1 LIAGLPDYDT
11 PAKALPQN
19 IDMKRGTIFILSIC
33 LLVVGFAQAQVQK
46 AKAHWTYS
54 FSKPEV
60 KKGETVDLIF
70 TATIDKDWYMYSSDF
85 DPDLGPMLTTF
96 TFEKNNTFE
105 VVGKLK
111 PQNPKT
117 KFEEVWGGNVRYFE
131 GKGVFKQTVKI
142 LADNPVIKGSSE
154 YQTCS
159 HVSGLCIPGGED
171 FEFKGLK
178 VAVAGSSAGAQ
189 PGVGA
194 ATPAGTQP
202 GTPEGS
208 QSAATT
214 APANDT
220 AISISA
226 SDVPADSAVNAT
238 SAPTASAKANSQL
251 ASEAPADG
259 SLLGFA
265 LAAFLSGLLALL
277 TPCVFPIIPM
287 TVSFFTNQEKGKF
300 KALLYG
306 ISIILI
312 YTLIGTVV
320 SRLNGPAFANFL
332 STHWL
337 PNLLFFA
344 IFITFGLSFL
354 GLFEIVLPSGFV
366 NKMDQKADQGGY
378 AGVFFMA
385 FTLVLVSFSC
395 TGPIVGSLLV
405 ASAGGEVVKP
415 IVGMAAFSAAFA
427 IPFTSFALFP
437 QWLKSLPK
445 SGGWLNTVKVVLG
458 FLELALALKFFSI
471 ADQVYHW
478 HLLDREVY
486 LAFWIV
492 IFALLGFYLLGKIRT
507 PHDSPTEKV
516 SVPRLLLAI
525 VTFTFVVY
533 MIPGM
538 FGAPLKALAGY
549 LPPQSTLDFDLNKR
563 SASAASPSALA
574 GESRKY
580 SDLFHLPHELE
591 GFFDYQEALAYAK
604 KVNKPVFI
612 DFTGHGCVN
621 CREMEARV
629 WVDPA
634 VLQRLNNDY
643 VIVALYVDDK
653 TELPE
658 AQWYTSKYDN
668 KVKKTIGAQNADLQI
683 VKYNNNAQPH
693 YCLVDH
699 EGNLLVAPKN
709 YDLDPAKFAAFLDSG
724 KAAFA
729 KK

>member
-1 LIAGLPDYDT
+1 MNRQ
-11 PAKALPQN
+11 PAHSPN
-19 IDMKRGTIFILSIC
+19 IHMKRGILLTLNIC
-33 LLVVGFAQAQVQK
+33 LLLTFAAFSQIQK
-46 AKAHWTYS
+46 SKAHWTYT

-60 KKGETVDLIF
+60 KKGETVDLVF
-70 TATIDKDWYMYSSDF
+70 TAVIDKDWYMYSSDF

-96 TFEKNNTFE
+96 TFEKNKTFE

-117 KFEEVWGGNVRYFE
+117 KYEEVWQGNVRYFE

-142 LADNPVIKGSSE
+142 LSDNPVIKGTSE

-159 HVSGLCIPGGED
+159 HVTGLCIPGNED

-178 VAVAGSSAGAQ
+178 VASAGAVT
-189 PGVGA
+189 PA
-194 ATPAGTQP
+194 ATDPSQPTVSATSSKEPATV
-202 GTPEGS
+202 
-208 QSAATT
+208 AV
-214 APANDT
+214 APKTDT
-220 AISISA
+220 ASVA
-226 SDVPADSAVNAT
+226 TVPAPND
-238 SAPTASAKANSQL
+238 PASATN
-251 ASEAPADG
+251 EATDG
-259 SLLGFA
+259 STQLVRTDENPTTDKSLWGFA
-265 LAAFLSGLLALL
+265 LAAFLSGLVALL

-287 TVSFFTNQEKGKF
+287 TVSFFTNQEKGKL
-300 KALLYG
+300 KAFVYG

-337 PNLLFFA
+337 PNLLFFG
-344 IFITFGLSFL
+344 IFFVFGLSFL

-415 IVGMAAFSAAFA
+415 IIGMAAFSAAFA

-478 HLLDREVY
+478 NLLDREVY

-492 IFALLGFYLLGKIRT
+492 IFAMLGFYLLGKIRT
-507 PHDSPTEKV
+507 PHDSPLEKV
-516 SVPRLLLAI
+516 SVPRILLSI
-525 VTFTFVVY
+525 ITFTFVVY
-533 MIPGM
+533 MLPGM
-538 FGAPLKALAGY
+538 WGAPLKALAGY

-563 SASAASPSALA
+563 TAGAAPSAVS
-574 GESRKY
+574 GEARKY
-580 SDLFHLPHELE
+580 ADLFHLPHELE
-591 GFFDYQEALAYAK
+591 GFFDYNEALAYAK

-634 VLQRLNNDY
+634 VLKRLREDY

-699 EGNLLVAPKN
+699 EGKLLVSPKN

-724 KAAFA
+724 KAAFG

>member
-1 LIAGLPDYDT
+1 MNRIIFLSLLFCTFLAKTSSIAQLQT
-11 PAKALPQN
+11 NKA
-19 IDMKRGTIFILSIC
+19 R
-33 LLVVGFAQAQVQK
+33 
-46 AKAHWTYS
+46 WTYS
-54 FSKPEV
+54 FSKNEV

-70 TATIDKDWYMYSSDF
+70 TAILEKDWYLYSSDF
-85 DPDLGPMLTTF
+85 DPDLGPMLTSF
-96 TFEKNNTFE
+96 AFEKNKSFE
-105 VVGKLK
+105 LVGKLK
-111 PQNPKT
+111 PQNPKQ
-117 KFEEVWGGNVRYFE
+117 KYEEVWQGNVRYFDD
-131 GKGVFKQTVKI
+131 KAVFKQTVKI
-142 LADNPVIKGSSE
+142 LDNKPVIKGTSE
-154 YQTCS
+154 YQTCR
-159 HVSGLCIPGGED
+159 HTNGICVPGSDD

-178 VAVAGSSAGAQ
+178 VIAAAADASAE
-189 PGVGA
+189 PNVGA
-194 ATPAGTQP
+194 VQPADENT
-202 GTPEGS
+202 TTNEV
-208 QSAATT
+208 AASL
-214 APANDT
+214 PDT
-220 AISISA
+220 VSKDASGNVSA
-226 SDVPADSAVNAT
+226 SNSDSVSKTAESSNVAQSVETVDPAAG
-238 SAPTASAKANSQL
+238 K
-251 ASEAPADG
+251 
-259 SLLGFA
+259 SLWAFA
-265 LAAFLSGLLALL
+265 LAAFVAGLFALL

-287 TVSFFTNQEKGKF
+287 TVSYFTNQENGKV

-306 ISIILI
+306 FSIVLI

-344 IFITFGLSFL
+344 IFFVFGLSFL

-366 NKMDQKADQGGY
+366 NKMDAKADKGGY
-378 AGVFFMA
+378 AGIFFMA

-405 ASAGGEVVKP
+405 ASAGGEVIKP
-415 IVGMAAFSAAFA
+415 IIGMAAFSSAFA
-427 IPFTSFALFP
+427 IPFTLFALFP

-478 HLLDREVY
+478 RLLDREVY

-492 IFALLGFYLLGKIRT
+492 IFSMLGLYFLGKIRT
-507 PHDSPTEKV
+507 PHDSAVETV
-516 SVPRLLLAI
+516 SVPKLLMSI

-538 FGAPLKALAGY
+538 WGAPLKALAGY
-549 LPPQSTLDFDLNKR
+549 LPPQSTLDFDLSKR
-563 SASAASPSALA
+563 VSGVAPVSS
-574 GESRKY
+574 GEAKKY
-580 SDLFHLPHELE
+580 TDLFHLPHELD
-591 GFFDYQEALAYAK
+591 GFFDYKEALAYAK

-629 WVDPA
+629 WPDPQ
-634 VLQRLNNDY
+634 VLKRLQNDF

-658 AQWYTSKYDN
+658 KDWYTSKYDN
-668 KVKKTIGAQNADLQI
+668 KVKKTIGAQNGDLQI

-693 YCLVDH
+693 YCIVDQ
-699 EGNLLVAPKN
+699 EGNLLVPPKN
-709 YDLDPAKFAAFLDSG
+709 YDLNPASFASYLDSG
-724 KAAFA
+724 KAAYEA
-729 KK
+729 L

>member
-1 LIAGLPDYDT
+1 
-11 PAKALPQN
+11 
-19 IDMKRGTIFILSIC
+19 MKRGILLTLNIC
-33 LLVVGFAQAQVQK
+33 LLLTFAAFSQIQK
-46 AKAHWTYS
+46 SKAHWTYT

-60 KKGETVDLIF
+60 KKGETVDLVF
-70 TATIDKDWYMYSSDF
+70 TAVIDKDWYMYSSDF

-96 TFEKNNTFE
+96 TFEKNKTFE

-117 KFEEVWGGNVRYFE
+117 KYEEVWQGNVRYFE

-142 LADNPVIKGSSE
+142 LSDNPVIKGTSE

-159 HVSGLCIPGGED
+159 HVTGLCIPGNED

-178 VAVAGSSAGAQ
+178 VASAGAVT
-189 PGVGA
+189 PA
-194 ATPAGTQP
+194 ATDPSQPTVSATSSKEPATV
-202 GTPEGS
+202 
-208 QSAATT
+208 AV
-214 APANDT
+214 APKTDT
-220 AISISA
+220 ASVA
-226 SDVPADSAVNAT
+226 TVPAPND
-238 SAPTASAKANSQL
+238 PASATN
-251 ASEAPADG
+251 EATDG
-259 SLLGFA
+259 STQLVRTDENPTTDKSLWGFA
-265 LAAFLSGLLALL
+265 LAAFLSGLVALL

-287 TVSFFTNQEKGKF
+287 TVSFFTNQEKGKL
-300 KALLYG
+300 KAFVYG

-337 PNLLFFA
+337 PNLLFFG
-344 IFITFGLSFL
+344 IFFVFGLSFL

-415 IVGMAAFSAAFA
+415 IIGMAAFSAAFA

-478 HLLDREVY
+478 NLLDREVY

-492 IFALLGFYLLGKIRT
+492 IFAMLGFYLLGKIRT
-507 PHDSPTEKV
+507 PHDSPLEKV
-516 SVPRLLLAI
+516 SVPRILLSI
-525 VTFTFVVY
+525 ITFTFVVY
-533 MIPGM
+533 MLPGM
-538 FGAPLKALAGY
+538 WGAPLKALAGY

-563 SASAASPSALA
+563 TAGAAPSAVS
-574 GESRKY
+574 GEARKY
-580 SDLFHLPHELE
+580 ADLFHLPHELE
-591 GFFDYQEALAYAK
+591 GFFDYNEALAYAK

-634 VLQRLNNDY
+634 VLKRLREDY

-699 EGNLLVAPKN
+699 EGKLLVSPKN

-724 KAAFA
+724 KAAFG

>member
-1 LIAGLPDYDT
+1 MKRFTILLLSLFTLLPLLT
-11 PAKALPQN
+11 LAQLQTAKA
-19 IDMKRGTIFILSIC
+19 K
-33 LLVVGFAQAQVQK
+33 
-46 AKAHWTYS
+46 WTYT
-54 FSKPEV
+54 FSKPQV
-60 KKGETVDLIF
+60 KKGETVDLVF
-70 TATIDKDWYMYSSDF
+70 TATIDKDWYLYASDF
-85 DPDLGPMLTTF
+85 DPDLGPMLTSF
-96 TFEKNNTFE
+96 TFEKNATFE
-105 VVGKLK
+105 PVGKLK
-111 PQNPKT
+111 SVNPKT
-117 KFEEVWGGNVRYFE
+117 KFEEVWNGNVRYFE
-131 GKGVFKQTVKI
+131 KKGVFTQTIKV
-142 LADNPVIKGSSE
+142 LSDQPLIKGTSE

-159 HVSGLCIPGGED
+159 HVTGLCIPGNDD

-178 VAVAGSSAGAQ
+178 VVASAGAPEGTSVGATA
-189 PGVGA
+189 PGVSTPGA
-194 ATPAGTQP
+194 AGSEVAEPVTATAAGQP
-202 GTPEGS
+202 VDTEFTA
-208 QSAATT
+208 QSARS
-214 APANDT
+214 DT
-220 AISISA
+220 SK
-226 SDVPADSAVNAT
+226 N
-238 SAPTASAKANSQL
+238 AKA
-251 ASEAPADG
+251 AAPLSDSGSAAAGG
-259 SLLGFA
+259 SLWAFA
-265 LAAFLSGLLALL
+265 LAAFLSGLVALL

-287 TVSFFTNQEKGKF
+287 TVSYFTNQQKGKF
-300 KALLYG
+300 KAFLYG
-306 ISIILI
+306 ASIILI

-337 PNLLFFA
+337 PNLLFFG
-344 IFITFGLSFL
+344 IFILFGLSFL

-445 SGGWLNTVKVVLG
+445 SGGWLNTVKVCLG

-478 HLLDREVY
+478 ELLDREIY

-492 IFALLGFYLLGKIRT
+492 IFSLLGFYLLGKIRT
-507 PHDSPTEKV
+507 PHDSALENV
-516 SVPRLLLAI
+516 SVPRLLMAI
-525 VTFTFVVY
+525 VTFTFVTY

-538 FGAPLKALAGY
+538 WGAPLKALAGY

-563 SASAASPSALA
+563 SSGTGPATA
-574 GESRKY
+574 GISGKY

-591 GFFDYQEALAYAK
+591 GFFDYKEALAYAK

-634 VLQRLNNDY
+634 VLQRLRNDY

-658 AQWYTSKYDN
+658 SDWYTSSYDN

-699 EGNLLVAPKN
+699 EGKLLVAPKN
-709 YDLDPAKFAAFLDSG
+709 YDLNPAHFAAFLDSG
-724 KAAFA
+724 KAAFG
-729 KK
+729 K

>member
-1 LIAGLPDYDT
+1 
-11 PAKALPQN
+11 
-19 IDMKRGTIFILSIC
+19 MKRGIIFILSIC
-33 LLVVGFAQAQVQK
+33 LFVTGFAQAQVQK
-46 AKAHWTYS
+46 PKARWTYT

-60 KKGETVDLIF
+60 KKGETVDLVF

-96 TFEKNNTFE
+96 TFEKNNTFKT
-105 VVGKLK
+105 VGKLK

-117 KFEEVWGGNVRYFE
+117 KYEEVWQGNVRIFE

-142 LADNPVIKGSSE
+142 LADNPVIKGTSE

-178 VAVAGSSAGAQ
+178 IA
-189 PGVGA
+189 
-194 ATPAGTQP
+194 
-202 GTPEGS
+202 
-208 QSAATT
+208 SAATAESGQPTVAAT
-214 APANDT
+214 APTDKPSVAPTTSPADPATSNDT
-220 AISISA
+220 SIAVSA
-226 SDVPADSAVNAT
+226 GDIPATADS
-238 SAPTASAKANSQL
+238 SAPATTIETTQKSTTESTAAN
-251 ASEAPADG
+251 G
-259 SLLGFA
+259 SLWGFA
-265 LAAFLSGLLALL
+265 LAAFLSGLVALL

-287 TVSFFTNQEKGKF
+287 TVSFFTNQEKGKL
-300 KALLYG
+300 KAFVYG

-337 PNLLFFA
+337 PNLLFFG

-415 IVGMAAFSAAFA
+415 IIGMAAFSAAFA

-507 PHDSPTEKV
+507 PHDSPIEKV
-516 SVPRLLLAI
+516 SVPRLLLSI
-525 VTFTFVVY
+525 ITFTFVVY

-538 FGAPLKALAGY
+538 WGAPLKALAGY

-563 SASAASPSALA
+563 SGAAATSSAIS
-574 GESRKY
+574 GEARKY
-580 SDLFHLPHELE
+580 ADLFHLPHELE

-709 YDLDPAKFAAFLDSG
+709 YDLDPANFAAFLDSG

-729 KK
+729 H

>member
-1 LIAGLPDYDT
+1 
-11 PAKALPQN
+11 
-19 IDMKRGTIFILSIC
+19 MKRRFFF
-33 LLVVGFAQAQVQK
+33 LLISVCFFLTQTTFAQIQK
-46 AKAHWTYS
+46 AKAHWTYT

-70 TATIDKDWYMYSSDF
+70 SATIDKDWYMYSSDF

-105 VVGKLK
+105 VSGKLK

-131 GKGVFKQTVKI
+131 GKGVFIQTIKV
-142 LADNPVIKGSSE
+142 LADNPVIKGTSE

-159 HVSGLCIPGGED
+159 HVTGLCIPGNED

-178 VAVAGSSAGAQ
+178 VASVGGAT
-189 PGVGA
+189 PNVGA
-194 ATPAGTQP
+194 VVGTQDSSTAVVATPTDNLVD
-202 GTPEGS
+202 
-208 QSAATT
+208 SAFSKDAQG
-214 APANDT
+214 PD
-220 AISISA
+220 SA
-226 SDVPADSAVNAT
+226 SKSATIKT
-238 SAPTASAKANSQL
+238 SANSDD
-251 ASEAPADG
+251 PAAG
-259 SLLGFA
+259 KSLWGFA
-265 LAAFLSGLLALL
+265 LAAFLSGLVALL

-287 TVSFFTNQEKGKF
+287 TVSFFTNQEKGKL
-300 KALLYG
+300 KALIYG
-306 ISIILI
+306 ISIVLI

-337 PNLLFFA
+337 PNLLFFG
-344 IFITFGLSFL
+344 IFFVFGLSFL

-415 IVGMAAFSAAFA
+415 IIGMAAFSSAFA
-427 IPFTSFALFP
+427 IPFTLFALFP

-478 HLLDREVY
+478 RLLDRDIY

-492 IFALLGFYLLGKIRT
+492 IFSLLGFYLLGKIRT
-507 PHDSPTEKV
+507 PHDSPLEKV
-516 SVPRLLLAI
+516 SVPRLLLSI

-538 FGAPLKALAGY
+538 WGAPLKALAGY
-549 LPPQSTLDFDLNKR
+549 LPPQHTLDFDLNKR
-563 SASAASPSALA
+563 TAGIASTLPP

-580 SDLFHLPHELE
+580 ADLFHLPHELD
-591 GFFDYQEALAYAK
+591 GFFDYKDALAYAK

-634 VLQRLNNDY
+634 VQQLLRNDF

-658 AQWYTSKYDN
+658 ASWYTSKYDN

-699 EGNLLVAPKN
+699 EGNLLVPPKN
-709 YDLDPAKFAAFLDSG
+709 YDLKPENFVAFLESG
-724 KAAFA
+724 KAAF

>member
-1 LIAGLPDYDT
+1 
-11 PAKALPQN
+11 
-19 IDMKRGTIFILSIC
+19 MKRGILFILSIV
-33 LLVVGFAQAQVQK
+33 LFVAGFAQAQVQK
-46 AKAHWTYS
+46 PKARWTYS

-60 KKGETVDLIF
+60 KKGETVDLVF

-111 PQNPKT
+111 PQSPKT

-142 LADNPVIKGSSE
+142 LADNPVIKGASE
-154 YQTCS
+154 FQTCS
-159 HVSGLCIPGGED
+159 HVTGLCIAGGED

-178 VAVAGSSAGAQ
+178 VAAAVGSQ
-189 PGVGA
+189 PHVGA
-194 ATPAGTQP
+194 ATPASTQP
-202 GTPEGS
+202 TAASATETAK
-208 QSAATT
+208 SAATT
-214 APANDT
+214 APGVATPAAASAANNDT

-226 SDVPADSAVNAT
+226 SDNPTTADSASAGT
-238 SAPTASAKANSQL
+238 TAPTASTEVTAATDT
-251 ASEAPADG
+251 PADG

-265 LAAFLSGLLALL
+265 LAAFLSGLVALL

-344 IFITFGLSFL
+344 IFIMFGLSFL

-478 HLLDREVY
+478 HLLDREIY

-507 PHDSPTEKV
+507 PHDSPIEKV
-516 SVPRLLLAI
+516 SVPRLLFAI

-563 SASAASPSALA
+563 SAAAATPSALA

-580 SDLFHLPHELE
+580 ADLFHLPHELE
-591 GFFDYQEALAYAK
+591 GFYDYQEALAYAK

-634 VLQRLNNDY
+634 VLQRLRNDY

-658 AQWYTSKYDN
+658 SQWYTSKYDS

-699 EGNLLVAPKN
+699 EGNLLVSPKN

-724 KAAFA
+724 KAALG